1 MGVLYEIGLKKE
13 ESFRPPHEP
22 NLLYLQSSGFAI
34 DWREAKVRWI
44 YKARDIAKE
53 YKHNC
58 QELRQIEEY
67 LQVSTTSGGS
77 PVVSGKISKPV
88 EAAVERKMMQ
98 ARYLYLQQA
107 IDAVEDAMEAVLQ
120 KPQGDL
126 TIKLFNMVYY
136 DKSYTI
142 CGASAELNIGEA
154 TAKRYNNY
162 FLKMAAIAMGFIEF
176 SEN

>member
-1 MGVLYEIGLKKE
+1 M
-13 ESFRPPHEP
+13 
-22 NLLYLQSSGFAI
+22 
-34 DWREAKVRWI
+34 RWI
-44 YKARDIAKE
+44 DKARDIAKE

-67 LQVSTTSGGS
+67 LQVPTTSGGS

-98 ARYLYLQQA
+98 TRYLFFQQA
-107 IDAVEDAMEAVLQ
+107 IDAVEDAMETVLQ

-136 DKSYTI
+136 YKSCTLY
-142 CGASAELNIGEA
+142 GAAPKLGISEV
-154 TAKRYNNY
+154 TAKRYNRY
-162 FLKMAAIAMGFIEF
+162 FLKIIAIDMGFINF
-176 SEN
+176 SES